1 MTRAAYLQ
9 PLTVRQL
16 RIRARRNGV
25 TILQS
30 WTKPQLITAIIQQS
44 MNYHAERTVVVYND
58 HGHAVT
64 VAKYHA
70 AISVAERKGWRPGV
84 THSKWVGKTRYTF
97 HDGCTS
103 ARPCS
108 TSKFVSR

>member
-9 PLTVRQL
+9 SLTVHQL

-44 MNYHAERTVVVYND
+44 NYHAERTVVVYND

-103 ARPCS
+103 SRPCS